1 MASEEKNQK
10 SRSHLDFVGLAT
22 RAGRSHLAA
31 MVKILISPA
40 AFDAIATTLPLG
52 TVAVEP
58 ERAKDGSVGALC
70 GTTRAEPRC

>member
-1 MASEEKNQK
+1 
-10 SRSHLDFVGLAT
+10 
-22 RAGRSHLAA
+22 

-40 AFDAIATTLPLG
+40 AFAAIAATLPLG

-58 ERAKDGSVGALC
+58 ERAKDDSVVA